1 MCDFRYKKVG
11 EMSRVTAESNGGLT
25 WRRCDRGDVIKQKFR
40 KQFYKKSIV
49 WLSGSGDNYL
59 TFFIIILNLLTLCVI
74 VSKSIQWL

>member
-49 WLSGSGDNYL
+49 
-59 TFFIIILNLLTLCVI
+59 
-74 VSKSIQWL
+74 